1 MAKVTNHV
9 TRPVESQ
16 VCGQWL
22 GWPFAW
28 DGFYFSG
35 SFAAQQRCH
44 CPCSECD
51 LKKKKLLKKTGLLSV
66 AGWLACVWVW
76 GS

>member
-51 LKKKKLLKKTGLLSV
+51 LKKKELLKKTGLLSV
-66 AGWLACVWVW
+66 AG
-76 GS
+76 